1 MSEGNKRTA
10 ISIAARENIMC
21 TYGGVRP
28 ACLPEDR
35 QERYLSASVGGA
47 VYSIISAINIL

>member
-1 MSEGNKRTA
+1 MSDGNERTA

-21 TYGGVRP
+21 TYGGARP

-35 QERYLSASVGGA
+35 QGRSTSASVGGA
-47 VYSIISAINIL
+47 VYSMCAV